1 MLMLLVTSLLR
12 WWYTEGLRQKIQS
25 FANRLEG
32 TMDFFS
38 FSLLIKTLFS
48 PFRQIS
54 AGRVDGPLGVQLRA
68 LVDKLVSRI
77 IGAGIRITILV
88 VGGVIVTLQLVLI
101 IFLLIGWLAFP
112 IIPVIGIILSVLG
125 INP

>member
-1 MLMLLVTSLLR
+1 MFMLLVTSLLR

-88 VGGVIVTLQLVLI
+88 VGGVIVTLQLVLV

>member
-1 MLMLLVTSLLR
+1 MFMLLVTSLLR
-12 WWYTEGLRQKIQS
+12 WWYTDGLHQKIQS
-25 FANRLEG
+25 LADRLEG

-68 LVDKLVSRI
+68 MVDKLVSRI

-88 VGGVIVTLQLVLI
+88 VGGVVVTLELI
-101 IFLLIGWLAFP
+101 LSIVLLIGWLFFPAF
-112 IIPVIGIILSVLG
+112 PVIGIILSILG
-125 INP
+125 IAL

>member
-1 MLMLLVTSLLR
+1 MFMLLVTSLLR
-12 WWYTEGLRQKIQS
+12 WWYTEGLHQKFQS
-25 FANRLEG
+25 LANRLEG

-54 AGRVDGPLGVQLRA
+54 AGRVDGPLGVQIRA
-68 LVDKLVSRI
+68 MVDKLVSRI

-88 VGGVIVTLQLVLI
+88 VGGVAVTLELI
-101 IFLLIGWLAFP
+101 LSIFLLIGWLVLPAGP
-112 IIPVIGIILSVLG
+112 IIGIILSISGVAL
-125 INP
+125 

>member
-1 MLMLLVTSLLR
+1 MFMLLVTSLLR
-12 WWYTEGLRQKIQS
+12 WWYTEGLRQTIQS

-77 IGAGIRITILV
+77 IGAFIRITILV